1 MREPVEINT
10 VASSVT
16 EPPFSTLR
24 ARPKKRRGISSAEAS
39 MPPER
44 LRPAPLLRRVERP
57 RQARQAVEQHHDVVA
72 ALQLG
77 ADVRQQ
83 QLGQGGV
90 LGRALVAGAGEDF
103 GRDGAPEVGQ
113 LLGPLVDQQHHD
125 ARRRPLGADGA
136 GDLLQHRGLA
146 GLRRRDDQ
154 AARALADGRQ
164 QIHRAHGDVAARA
177 EVEALGGI
185 HRDELGEGGAGSVGR
200 RRQAADRGHRGQLA
214 ARPALRHR
222 PGHRGALDQ
231 GVFPQEAGRHADL
244 AGCRSAP
251 R

>member
-1 MREPVEINT
+1 MREPVETNT

-44 LRPAPLLRRVERP
+44 LRPAPLLRRLNARARRVE
-57 RQARQAVEQHHDVVA
+57 AVEQHHDVVA

-83 QLGQGGV
+83 QLGQGRV
-90 LGRALVAGAGEDF
+90 LGRALIAGAGEDF

-146 GLRRRDDQ
+146 GLGRRDDQ
-154 AARALADGRQ
+154 AACAFADGRQ

-177 EVEALGGI
+177 EVEALG
-185 HRDELGEGGAGSVGR
+185 RDPPRRAGR
-200 RRQAADRGHRGQLA
+200 RGCGSG
-214 ARPALRHR
+214 RPRA
-222 PGHRGALDQ
+222 
-231 GVFPQEAGRHADL
+231 AGR
-244 AGCRSAP
+244 RS